1 MQNHFKNP
9 SRDGDRI
16 PSPVKRRCRSGG
28 GAARDAS
35 GTAPGRWSWW
45 DKGRFAGSIAQW
57 SVLLWQKREMW
68 SVAKEGPCGSTF
80 GRGSCSHKGGF
91 SLFPD
96 AYTVRSTGENGLS
109 VR

>member
-1 MQNHFKNP
+1 MQMHFKNP

-35 GTAPGRWSWW
+35 GTAPGQMELEGQGEICWLH
-45 DKGRFAGSIAQW
+45 AQW

-80 GRGSCSHKGGF
+80 GRGGCSHKGGF